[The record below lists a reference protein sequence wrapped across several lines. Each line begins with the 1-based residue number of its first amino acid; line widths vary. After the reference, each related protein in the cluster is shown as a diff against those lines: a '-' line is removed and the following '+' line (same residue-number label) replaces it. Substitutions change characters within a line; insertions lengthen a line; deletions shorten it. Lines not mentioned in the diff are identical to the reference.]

1 MGERYAPTE
10 SRILRQLAV
19 AALLKVAACK
29 PPPDDRVMPSAD
41 AVERGKDVIERVSC
55 GSCHVIPGIDW
66 PRGRAGPSLEGFDD
80 VGLIAGALPN
90 TPGNLAAFVRD
101 APATKPGSTMP
112 PMPISAAEAQ
122 DVAAYL
128 YGMKDE

>member
-1 MGERYAPTE
+1 MRHV
-10 SRILRQLAV
+10 AV
-19 AALLKVAACK
+19 AALLTVAACK
-29 PPPDDRVMPSAD
+29 PPPDDRTSLPAD
-41 AVERGKDVIERVSC
+41 AAERGKAVIERVSC
-55 GSCHVIPGIDW
+55 GSCHAIPGVDW
-66 PRGRAGPSLEGFDD
+66 PRGGAGPSLEGFDD

-101 APATKPGSTMP
+101 APAAKSGSTMP
-112 PMPISAAEAQ
+112 PMPITPAEAQ